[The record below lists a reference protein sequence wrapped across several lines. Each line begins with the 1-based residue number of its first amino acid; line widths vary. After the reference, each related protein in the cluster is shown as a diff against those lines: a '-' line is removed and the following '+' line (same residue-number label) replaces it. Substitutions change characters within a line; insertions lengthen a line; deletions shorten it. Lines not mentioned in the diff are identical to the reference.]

1 MTILTVTIK
10 KKKAIKALE
19 ELRDNKLIEFATKK
33 KEAKKGIIKDKVQTH
48 FASERSLAKNWLTAK
63 EDKAWQDL

>member
-10 KKKAIKALE
+10 KKKAIKTLE
-19 ELRDNKLIEFATKK
+19 QLRADDLIDFS
-33 KEAKKGIIKDKVQTH
+33 AKKSTIKKRTAKDKTETH
-48 FASERSLAKNWLTAK
+48 LASERSLAKDWLTSK